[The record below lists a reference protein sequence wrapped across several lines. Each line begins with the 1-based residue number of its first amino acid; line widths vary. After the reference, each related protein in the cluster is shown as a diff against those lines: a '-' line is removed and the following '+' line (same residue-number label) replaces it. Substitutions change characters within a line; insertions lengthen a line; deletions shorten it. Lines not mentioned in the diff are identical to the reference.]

1 MAHGPKVVYYD
12 DIQND
17 EFSTAKIKARRID
30 GSYRYIR
37 RGFFARAAHFLLYRV
52 LAMPLAWLYLKIRF
66 GHRIRGRRALRAL
79 RRGQGCYLFGNHT
92 QPTADALIPTMVAFP
107 RDVHVIVHP
116 ANVSMPVL
124 GRLTPYLG
132 ALPLPD
138 DLAAGRA
145 FLAALAEHTERG
157 RAICVYPEAHIWPWC
172 TFIRPFSDKSFA
184 YPVRAGVPVFCFTNT
199 YRPRLFGRGTRLVT
213 FVDGPF
219 YPDKTL
225 SPGAARTA
233 LRDAVYAA
241 MCRRAEG
248 ENRKTVVD
256 YRPR

>member
-66 GHRIRGRRALRAL
+66 GHRIRGRRALRSL

-145 FLAALAEHTERG
+145 FLAALAEHAERG

-199 YRPRLFGRGTRLVT
+199 YRPRLFGRGVRLVT

-233 LRDAVYAA
+233 LRDVVYTA